1 MLFELVNVSA
11 LRLILQQ
18 PSPVWK
24 EFRIEDL
31 KVFRSSEVG
40 PYLALCILVT
50 RMDTLVNSEAS
61 DEMLHCVAFHQE
73 TTETIFRERNTIFI
87 CNIICDP
94 SLNTMNHPKCIVSN
108 QKEEPTSA

>member
-31 KVFRSSEVG
+31 KVFRSSEVIKS
-40 PYLALCILVT
+40 YLGLCILVT
-50 RMDTLVNSEAS
+50 PMGTLANSEDP
-61 DEMLHCVAFHQE
+61 DEMLHCVAFHHDQQCKNLL
-73 TTETIFRERNTIFI
+73 I
-87 CNIICDP
+87 
-94 SLNTMNHPKCIVSN
+94 
-108 QKEEPTSA
+108 Q